1 MQARV
6 NRDDDDDARY
16 LPMSMG
22 YRNCYKRYMASLG
35 YTNVRSTASG
45 AFILGERE
53 DGEAL
58 NSVDFVTFP
67 TYFYKWKTCFPKL
80 KVSKPVEDICAY
92 CFAFANRH
100 KYLANRAIRRG
111 DDGSDE
117 DDGDDNAVD
126 ATANADDG
134 KEGTADSSVDV
145 DVDLNAPA
153 ASWRKVDEERELM
166 LLEAAIHI
174 KMARAQR
181 ALYQAKV
188 ARAVQDATAK
198 KDHSEKVYTFVVD
211 YGQNME
217 LPSYNSEQP
226 GCTYY
231 FSPLTV
237 FNLGVVNHAHAY
249 NDGRV
254 SEHMH
259 AHLYH
264 EGVGKKGANN
274 VASLI
279 VKTLRQ
285 LNILRE
291 DSVGGELNI
300 IFDNCSGQNKNNT
313 VLKLAAWLMA
323 MNYFKMVNFTF
334 LIVGHTK
341 NAADRLF
348 NSLKTEYRLQNL
360 FTFQDLLEAL
370 NRSPMVTVHPASPED
385 FLDYD
390 KLMNYLYRPLA
401 GIVKKNHIFSCMDS
415 GSQMRLRQSNL
426 EEHNELVFNLRK
438 RTTSKLSRAEIAE
451 ISNSVLVTIT
461 NDGLNPYKAVE
472 MFTKYRPNIPV
483 QFQVDELYAEPSA
496 EVWAKVK
503 KEKIDRS
510 EFRAQLK
517 ADKYV
522 NDKERIERL
531 AEYDGD
537 EGKA

>member
-1 MQARV
+1 
-6 NRDDDDDARY
+6 
-16 LPMSMG
+16 MG
-22 YRNCYKRYMASLG
+22 
-35 YTNVRSTASG
+35 
-45 AFILGERE
+45 
-53 DGEAL
+53 
-58 NSVDFVTFP
+58 
-67 TYFYKWKTCFPKL
+67 
-80 KVSKPVEDICAY
+80 
-92 CFAFANRH
+92 
-100 KYLANRAIRRG
+100 RG
-111 DDGSDE
+111 DDGSDDDEE
-117 DDGDDNAVD
+117 DDDNAEKQQSVD
-126 ATANADDG
+126 ATNDHDNG
-134 KEGTADSSVDV
+134 EEGTADSSLGGVDV
-145 DVDLNAPA
+145 NLNAPE
-153 ASWRKVDEERELM
+153 ASWRKSDEERELM

-181 ALYQAKV
+181 ALYRAKV
-188 ARAVQDATAK
+188 AQAVQDATAE

-237 FNLGVVNHAHAY
+237 FNLGVVNHAHTY

-323 MNYFKMVNFTF
+323 MNYFKEVNFTCF
-334 LIVGHTK
+334 IVGHTK
-341 NAADRLF
+341 NAANCLF

-360 FTFQDLLEAL
+360 FTFQDLSEAL
-370 NRSPMVTVHPASPED
+370 NRSQMVTVHPASPED

-390 KLMNYLYRPLA
+390 KVMNYLYRPLA
-401 GIVKKNHIFSCMDS
+401 GIIKKNHIFSCTDD
-415 GSQMRLRQSNL
+415 GLQMRLRQSNL

-438 RTTSKLSRAEIAE
+438 RSTSKLSRAEIAE
-451 ISNSVLVTIT
+451 ISNSLLVTIT

-483 QFQVDELYAEPSA
+483 QFQSDELYAEPSA

-503 KEKIDRS
+503 KEKIDQS

-522 NDKERIERL
+522 NDKERIESL
-531 AEYDGD
+531 AVYDG

>member
-1 MQARV
+1 
-6 NRDDDDDARY
+6 
-16 LPMSMG
+16 
-22 YRNCYKRYMASLG
+22 
-35 YTNVRSTASG
+35 
-45 AFILGERE
+45 
-53 DGEAL
+53 
-58 NSVDFVTFP
+58 
-67 TYFYKWKTCFPKL
+67 
-80 KVSKPVEDICAY
+80 
-92 CFAFANRH
+92 
-100 KYLANRAIRRG
+100 
-111 DDGSDE
+111 
-117 DDGDDNAVD
+117 
-126 ATANADDG
+126 
-134 KEGTADSSVDV
+134 
-145 DVDLNAPA
+145 
-153 ASWRKVDEERELM
+153 M

-181 ALYQAKV
+181 ALYRAKV
-188 ARAVQDATAK
+188 AQAVQDATAK

-226 GCTYY
+226 GTTYY

-237 FNLGVVNHAHAY
+237 FNLGVVNHAHTY

-291 DSVGGELNI
+291 HSVGGELNI

-313 VLKLAAWLMA
+313 VLKLPAWLMA
-323 MNYFKMVNFTF
+323 MNYFKEVNFTF

-370 NRSPMVTVHPASPED
+370 NRSQMVTVHPASPED

-390 KLMNYLYRPLA
+390 KVMNYLYRPLA
-401 GIVKKNHIFSCMDS
+401 GIIKKNHIFSCVNEL
-415 GSQMRLRQSNL
+415 QMRLRQSNL

-438 RTTSKLSRAEIAE
+438 RSTSKLSRAEIAE
-451 ISNSVLVTIT
+451 ISNSLLVTIT

-483 QFQVDELYAEPSA
+483 QFQSDELYAEPSA

-522 NDKERIERL
+522 NDKERIESL
-531 AEYDGD
+531 AVYDG